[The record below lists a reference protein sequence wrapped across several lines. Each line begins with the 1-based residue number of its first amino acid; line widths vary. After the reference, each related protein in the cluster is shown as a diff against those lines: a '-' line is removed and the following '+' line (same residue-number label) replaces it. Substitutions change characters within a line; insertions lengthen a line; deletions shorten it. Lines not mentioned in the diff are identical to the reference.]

1 MCPQTC
7 SRLSAPAAKRL
18 KYSER
23 RKGLCAS
30 SSAVSASYQ
39 ASVVIASVVMAT
51 ILYRNAGSWQA
62 FHSPLWREGWGEG
75 MQGSFWGSGLE
86 LQHFVTTRALSANV
100 VIQDLTPSYHG
111 GAMGGKYVG
120 AEVRRK
126 EDPRLLA
133 GRGQFVDDLAPAGCL
148 HAAVLRSLHAHA
160 RIKAIRIEAARRHHD
175 VRAVF
180 TFDDLADRL
189 KPLPTAGVAPPAL
202 QQRVGFQVRT
212 APQYPLARGIVR
224 YVGEP
229 VAILVADSRYAAED
243 ALALIEVDYEPLPVI
258 ADVERGLEAGAPRI
272 HPEWP
277 DNVAVAFSLTLGDPE
292 GAFAS
297 APVVVRERLSMQ
309 RYAGVPLEPRGLL
322 AVPGSRGELTVW
334 SSTQVPHALQRAL
347 TEVLGLP
354 AHQVRVIAPDVGG
367 GFGTKVSIYPE
378 DVLVP
383 LLAQRLGRPV
393 KWVEKR
399 REHLASATHSREQI
413 HDVEIAADAV
423 VTNKTPHAPY
433 RGAGRP
439 EAVFAMDRIVDLL
452 ARRIGIDPAEI
463 RRRNFVRAEEMPYDV
478 GLLYR
483 DGQPLVYDSGDFPA
497 TLEAALE
504 AAGYEEFRK
513 EQEALRRQ
521 GVYRGIGISSYV
533 EGTGIGPY
541 EGAVVRIDPSGKV
554 VVATGA
560 CSQGQGHETVFA
572 QLAADTLG
580 VALEDVT
587 VVGGDTAAIPFGIGT
602 FASRSLVL
610 AGNAVAQASG
620 TVREKLLGAASVMLE
635 VSPKDLDIADGRVF
649 VRGLPDRALPFARIL
664 QATLPTFSGAGVAEP
679 DFEASAYPPVPTV
692 TYASAAHVAVVEC
705 DPETG
710 ATRLIRYVVAH
721 DCGRVINPM
730 IVDGQIHGGVAQGIG
745 GALWER
751 IVYDGAGQLLTQT
764 LMEYHLPMADELPPI
779 ETVHMEF
786 PSPRNPLGVKGLGEG
801 GAISPPAAIA
811 NAIDDALAPFGVR
824 VTQAAPS
831 PAQLWGQVL
840 KSNI

>member
-1 MCPQTC
+1 
-7 SRLSAPAAKRL
+7 
-18 KYSER
+18 
-23 RKGLCAS
+23 
-30 SSAVSASYQ
+30 
-39 ASVVIASVVMAT
+39 
-51 ILYRNAGSWQA
+51 
-62 FHSPLWREGWGEG
+62 
-75 MQGSFWGSGLE
+75 
-86 LQHFVTTRALSANV
+86 
-100 VIQDLTPSYHG
+100 
-111 GAMGGKYVG
+111 MGGKYVG

-148 HAAVLRSLHAHA
+148 HAVLLRSLHAHA
-160 RIKAIRIEAARRHHD
+160 RIKAIRVEAARRHPD

-202 QQRVGFQVRT
+202 QARVGFQVRS

-229 VAILVADSRYAAED
+229 VAILLADSRYAAED
-243 ALALIEVDYEPLPVI
+243 ALALIEVDYESLPVI
-258 ADVERGLEAGAPRI
+258 VDVERGLLSSAPRI

-277 DNVAVAFSLTLGDPE
+277 DNVAVAFALKLGDPD
-292 GAFAS
+292 GAFAA

-309 RYAGVPLEPRGLL
+309 RYAGIPLEPRGLL
-322 AVPGSRGELTVW
+322 AVPGPRGDVTIW

-367 GFGTKVSIYPE
+367 GFGTKVSLYPE

-383 LLAQRLGRPV
+383 LLSQRLGRPV
-393 KWVEKR
+393 KWVETR
-399 REHLASATHSREQI
+399 REHLASATHSREQA
-413 HDVEIAADAV
+413 HDVEIAATADGMILALRDRFLLDQGAYNPWGIVQPYNTVGHLLGPFRIRHLAVEARSV

-452 ARRIGIDPAEI
+452 ARQIGIDPAEI
-463 RRRNFVRAEEMPYDV
+463 RRRNFVRADEMPYDV

-504 AAGYEEFRK
+504 AAGYEEVRK
-513 EQEALRRQ
+513 EQASLRRE
-521 GVYRGIGISSYV
+521 GIYRGIGISSYV

-572 QLAADTLG
+572 QIAADTLG

-610 AGNAVAQASG
+610 AGNAVAQAG
-620 TVREKLLGAASVMLE
+620 KAVREKLLGAAAVLLE
-635 VSPKDLDIADGRVF
+635 ASAKDLEIADGRVF
-649 VRGLPDRALPFARIL
+649 VRGLPDRALPFARIVH
-664 QATLPTFSGAGVAEP
+664 AALPTFSGARVAEP

-692 TYASAAHVAVVEC
+692 TYASAVHVAVVEC

-721 DCGRVINPM
+721 DCGRVINPV

-745 GALWER
+745 GGLWER

-779 ETVHMEF
+779 ETVHMEY

-824 VTQAAPS
+824 ITQAAPS
-831 PAQLWGQVL
+831 PATLWGQGDEI
-840 KSNI
+840 KNY

>member
-1 MCPQTC
+1 MYDG
-7 SRLSAPAAKRL
+7 R
-18 KYSER
+18 
-23 RKGLCAS
+23 
-30 SSAVSASYQ
+30 
-39 ASVVIASVVMAT
+39 
-51 ILYRNAGSWQA
+51 
-62 FHSPLWREGWGEG
+62 
-75 MQGSFWGSGLE
+75 
-86 LQHFVTTRALSANV
+86 
-100 VIQDLTPSYHG
+100 
-111 GAMGGKYVG
+111 AMGGKYVG
-120 AEVRRK
+120 AEVRRR

-148 HAAVLRSLHAHA
+148 HAVVLRSLHAHA
-160 RIKAIRIEAARRHHD
+160 RIKAIRVETARRHPA

-180 TFDDLADRL
+180 TSDDLADKL

-202 QQRVGFQVRT
+202 QQRVGFQVRS
-212 APQYPLARGIVR
+212 AHQYPLARGIVR

-229 VAILVADSRYAAED
+229 VAILLADSRYAAED
-243 ALALIEVDYEPLPVI
+243 ALELIEVDYEPLPVI

-277 DNVAVAFSLTLGDPE
+277 DNVAVAFSVKVGDPD
-292 GAFAS
+292 GAFAG
-297 APVVVRERLSMQ
+297 APVVVSERLRMQ
-309 RYAGVPLEPRGLL
+309 RCAGMPLEPRGLL
-322 AVPGSRGELTVW
+322 AAPGPREGMTVW

-347 TEVLGLP
+347 TEALGLP

-367 GFGTKVSIYPE
+367 GFGTKVSVYPE

-383 LLAQRLGRPV
+383 LVAQQLGRPV
-393 KWVEKR
+393 KWVETR
-399 REHLASATHSREQI
+399 REHLASATHSREQC
-413 HDVEIAADAV
+413 HDVEIAATADGHILALRDRFLLDQGAYNPWGIVQPYNTVGHLLGPFRIPHLSVEARSV

-433 RGAGRP
+433 RGASRP

-452 ARRIGIDPAEI
+452 ARRIGMDPAEI
-463 RRRNFVRAEEMPYDV
+463 RRLNFVGPEEMPYDV

-497 TLEAALE
+497 TLEAALQ

-513 EQEALRRQ
+513 EQAALRGR
-521 GVYRGIGISSYV
+521 GVYRGIGISGYV

-541 EGAVVRIDPSGKV
+541 EGAVVRLDPSGKV

-572 QLAADTLG
+572 QIAADTLG
-580 VALEDVT
+580 VPLEDVT
-587 VVGGDTAAIPFGIGT
+587 VIGGDTAAIPFGIGT

-610 AGNAVAQASG
+610 AGNAVAQAG
-620 TVREKLLGAASVMLE
+620 KAVREKLIGAAAALLE
-635 VSPKDLDIADGRVF
+635 AAPADLDIADGRVF
-649 VRGLPDRALPFARIL
+649 VRGLANRALPFARII
-664 QATLPTFSGAGVAEP
+664 QAVLPTFAGAGVAEP

-692 TYASAAHVAVVEC
+692 TYASAVHVAVVEV
-705 DPETG
+705 DLDTG
-710 ATRLIRYVVAH
+710 ATRVIRYVVAH
-721 DCGRVINPM
+721 DCGRVINPI

-745 GALWER
+745 GGLWED

-824 VTQAAPS
+824 VTEAPPS
-831 PAQLWGQVL
+831 PAKIAGLL
-840 KSNI
+840 AAARSA

>member
-1 MCPQTC
+1 
-7 SRLSAPAAKRL
+7 
-18 KYSER
+18 
-23 RKGLCAS
+23 
-30 SSAVSASYQ
+30 
-39 ASVVIASVVMAT
+39 
-51 ILYRNAGSWQA
+51 
-62 FHSPLWREGWGEG
+62 
-75 MQGSFWGSGLE
+75 
-86 LQHFVTTRALSANV
+86 
-100 VIQDLTPSYHG
+100 
-111 GAMGGKYVG
+111 MGGTYVG

-148 HAAVLRSLHAHA
+148 HAVVLRSLHAHA
-160 RIKAIRIEAARRHHD
+160 RITAIRVEAARRHPA
-175 VRAVF
+175 VRGVF

-189 KPLPTAGVAPPAL
+189 KPLPTAGVAPPVL
-202 QQRVGFQVRT
+202 QQRVGFEVR
-212 APQYPLARGIVR
+212 AAAQYPLARGVVR

-229 VAILVADSRYAAED
+229 VAILIADNRYAAED

-277 DNVAVAFSLTLGDPE
+277 DNVAVAFALTLGDPE
-292 GAFAS
+292 GTFAS
-297 APVVVRERLSMQ
+297 APVVVKERLSMQ
-309 RYAGVPLEPRGLL
+309 RHAGMPLEPRGLL
-322 AVPGSRGELTVW
+322 AAPGSRGELTVW
-334 SSTQVPHALQRAL
+334 SSTQVPHSHQRAL

-367 GFGTKVSIYPE
+367 GFGTKVSVYPE

-383 LLAQRLGRPV
+383 LLAQRLGQPV
-393 KWVEKR
+393 KWVETR
-399 REHLASATHSREQI
+399 REHLASATHSREQV
-413 HDVEIAADAV
+413 HEVEIAATADGRILALRDRFLLDQGAYNPWGIVQPYNTVGHLLGPFRIRHLAIEARSV
-423 VTNKTPHAPY
+423 VTNKAPHAPY

-439 EAVFAMDRIVDLL
+439 EAVFAMDRIVDCL
-452 ARRIGIDPAEI
+452 ARRIGIDQAEI

-497 TLEAALE
+497 TLEAALG
-504 AAGYEEFRK
+504 AVGYDDFRR
-513 EQEALRRQ
+513 EQAALRER

-572 QLAADTLG
+572 QIAADALG

-587 VVGGDTAAIPFGIGT
+587 VIGGDTAAIPFGIGT

-620 TVREKLLGAASVMLE
+620 AVREKLLGAAAALLE
-635 VSPKDLDIADGRVF
+635 AAPADLDIAGGRVF
-649 VRGLPDRALPFARIL
+649 VRGLPDRALPFARIV

-692 TYASAAHVAVVEC
+692 TYASAVHVAVVEC
-705 DPETG
+705 DAETG
-710 ATRLIRYVVAH
+710 AVRLLRYVVAH
-721 DCGRVINPM
+721 DCGRVINPV

-745 GALWER
+745 GALWEN
-751 IVYDGAGQLLTQT
+751 IAYDDAGQLLTQT

-824 VTQAAPS
+824 IVRAAPS
-831 PAQLWGQVL
+831 SATVRGQVL
-840 KSNI
+840 RSNIQ